1 VKILIVDDEEFVLKS
16 LKRNIFTLNSEFS
29 VETASSVADVK
40 SMLDETKY
48 DCILSDLNM
57 PDENGLSLIKY
68 LKERS
73 IETPLIIMTG
83 CPKAE
88 SAVEC
93 MKTGA
98 VDFISKPF
106 SAQTIIEKVEYHCS
120 GGSDNWGQGY
130 IIGDYCVKQLISET
144 ISSLVFLAGKKDS
157 DETFVLKA
165 LRKKDLEFNEITLK
179 RFQIEID
186 ILRKLNHPNIVNI
199 IDYGTTDLEIPYI
212 VMPYVEGTTLKDC
225 IDDLDEVS
233 FIDIMLS
240 IAETLVH
247 VHCRNL
253 VHRDIKP
260 GNIIISN
267 GQPILLD
274 FGVVLVKNKE
284 DKANDVM
291 LDISTLLESKLND
304 IDANITHEDVIV
316 GTPNY
321 MAPEAFMNSHTID
334 YRADIYSLGC
344 ILYRYVYKACPFEGE
359 GVYDVI
365 KNLMH
370 KKDEELY
377 KGSRYDKLIKE
388 LIDKAPNRRIDSVLT
403 LSEELYKIRNSI
415 VENTVKS

>member
-1 VKILIVDDEEFVLKS
+1 MKILIVDDEEFVLKS
-16 LKRNIFTLNSEFS
+16 LKRNIFTLDNELS
-29 VETASSVADVK
+29 VETASSVAVAKNLLMDT
-40 SMLDETKY
+40 EF

-68 LKERS
+68 LKDQS
-73 IETPLIIMTG
+73 INTPLIIMTG

-106 SAQTIIEKVEYHCS
+106 SAQTIVEKVELHCS
-120 GGSDNWGQGY
+120 EDTQNLGQGY
-130 IIGDYCVKQLISET
+130 QVGDYSIKQLISET
-144 ISSLVFLAGKKDS
+144 ISSLVFLANKIETN
-157 DETFVLKA
+157 ETFVLKA
-165 LRKKDLEFNEITLK
+165 LRKEDLEFNEITLK

-199 IDYGTTDLEIPYI
+199 IEYGTTELGIPYI
-212 VMPYVEGTTLKDC
+212 VMPYIEGTTLKDC
-225 IDDLDEVS
+225 IDNLDEVA

-267 GQPILLD
+267 GQPVLLD

-284 DKANDVM
+284 DKTSDVK
-291 LDISTLLESKLND
+291 LDIATLLESKLNN
-304 IDANITHEDVIV
+304 IDANITQEDVIV

-321 MAPEAFMNSHTID
+321 MAPEAFMNSHTVD

-344 ILYRYVYKACPFEGE
+344 ILYRYVYKECPFEGA

-365 KNLMH
+365 KNLMN

-377 KGSRYDKLIKE
+377 KGSRYDELIKE
-388 LIDKAPNRRIDSVLT
+388 LIDKSPAHRIDSVLT
-403 LSEELYKIRNSI
+403 LSEALYKIRSSI
-415 VENTVKS
+415 VENSVN